1 MSRRSTE
8 STPVSRTRE
17 TNEPR
22 ARQRATIRP
31 VLWRVHFLGGVLA
44 APILFAMAITGILY
58 AWNPQLEHMLH
69 RQALSATAEGP
80 ARPLD
85 EQISSAR
92 ETRPELRLSSVTPA
106 APAAPAG
113 EETTA
118 VTLAPETAEQNRF
131 EKPKGT
137 VTVYV
142 DPSSA
147 EVTGS
152 ITESNRPDEWLRN
165 LHSNFRI
172 GKFAEP
178 ISELAA
184 SWLLVSIIT
193 GLVLWWPRDNRALAR
208 NFLFRKPG
216 RPRWRSL
223 HGLVGVT
230 AAAGLVLLIV
240 TGLTWTTYAGSWVD
254 VARSQFDSDSP
265 EVSTVLHPNTGTE
278 EAGGATVD
286 ESATAEVTT
295 AGADR
300 AATAAREAG
309 LNGVVVFEPPDSPGH
324 AWKVEEDDSRWP
336 VNPTALAVNGDTG
349 EIVDRVEWAE
359 YPPLAKATS
368 LGIDFHQAQLFGL
381 ATRLLLTALAVA
393 LLVLIIAGYRVWL
406 LRRPSGSLG
415 APPRLGSVVRN
426 APLPILLGF
435 ALLMVLLPLLGIT
448 LLGYLALERA
458 VHAIRTSGK

>member
-1 MSRRSTE
+1 MSRRSSEYT
-8 STPVSRTRE
+8 SVSRIPK
-17 TNEPR
+17 TNERSP
-22 ARQRATIRP
+22 RQRAAIRP
-31 VLWRVHFLGGVLA
+31 VLWRVHFLGGILA
-44 APILFAMAITGILY
+44 APIVFAMAITGILY
-58 AWNPQLEHMLH
+58 AWNPQLEHVLH
-69 RQALSATAEGP
+69 RQALSAIAEGP
-80 ARPLD
+80 ARPLS

-106 APAAPAG
+106 APDAPSG

-118 VTLAPETAEQNRF
+118 VTLVPETAAQNRF
-131 EKPKGT
+131 EKPKGA

-142 DPSSA
+142 DPASA

-184 SWLLVSIIT
+184 SWLLVSVLT
-193 GLVLWWPRDNRALAR
+193 GLVLWWPRDRRSLAR

-223 HGLVGVT
+223 HGVVGAT
-230 AAAGLVLLIV
+230 AAVGLVLLIV

-265 EVSTVLHPNTGTE
+265 EVSTVLHPDTGSE
-278 EAGGATVD
+278 QAGSTGND
-286 ESATAEVTT
+286 PDTAEVST
-295 AGADR
+295 AGVERVA
-300 AATAAREAG
+300 AATREAG
-309 LNGVVVFEPPDSPGH
+309 LHGVVVFEPPDSPGH
-324 AWKVEEDDSRWP
+324 AWKAEEDDSRWP

-349 EIVDRVEWAE
+349 EIVDRVEWAD

-368 LGIDFHQAQLFGL
+368 VGIDFHQAQLFGL
-381 ATRLLLTALAVA
+381 TTQLLLTAIAVA
-393 LLVLIIAGYRVWL
+393 SLVLIIAGYRVWL
-406 LRRPSGSLG
+406 LRRPAGSLG
-415 APPRLGSVVRN
+415 APPRLGPVVRN
-426 APLPILLGF
+426 APWSILLGF
-435 ALLMVLLPLLGIT
+435 GLLTVLLPVLGIT
-448 LLGYLALERA
+448 LLGYLAIERA
-458 VHAIRTSGK
+458 MYSIRTGGK

>member
-1 MSRRSTE
+1 MSRRSSE
-8 STPVSRTRE
+8 YTPVSRPRK
-17 TNEPR
+17 TNERIPR
-22 ARQRATIRP
+22 ARAAIRP
-31 VLWRVHFLGGVLA
+31 VLWRVHFLGGLLV
-44 APILFAMAITGILY
+44 APIVFAMAITGILY
-58 AWNPQLEHMLH
+58 AWNPQLEHVLH

-80 ARPLD
+80 ARPLS

-106 APAAPAG
+106 TPDVPRG

-118 VTLAPETAEQNRF
+118 VTLVPETTGQNRF
-131 EKPKGT
+131 EQPKGA
-137 VTVYV
+137 VTVYI
-142 DPSSA
+142 DPASA
-147 EVTGS
+147 EITGS

-184 SWLLVSIIT
+184 SWLLVSILT
-193 GLVLWWPRDNRALAR
+193 GLVLWWPRDKRALTR

-223 HGLVGVT
+223 HGLVGAT

-254 VARSQFDSDSP
+254 VARTQFDSDSP
-265 EVSTVLHPNTGTE
+265 EVATVLHPTTGSEQVGST
-278 EAGGATVD
+278 GD
-286 ESATAEVTT
+286 EPGTAEVTT
-295 AGADR
+295 AGIDR
-300 AATAAREAG
+300 VATTAREAG
-309 LNGVVVFEPPDSPGH
+309 LNGIMVLEPPDSPGH
-324 AWKVEEDDSRWP
+324 AWKAEEDDNRWP
-336 VNPTALAVNGDTG
+336 VNPTALAVDGDTG

-381 ATRLLLTALAVA
+381 TTQLLLTALAVA

-406 LRRPSGSLG
+406 LRRPPGSLG
-415 APPRLGSVVRN
+415 APPRLGPVVRD

-435 ALLMVLLPLLGIT
+435 VLLMVLLPVLGIT
-448 LLGYLALERA
+448 LLGYLAIERA
-458 VHAIRTSGK
+458 MHSLRTGGK